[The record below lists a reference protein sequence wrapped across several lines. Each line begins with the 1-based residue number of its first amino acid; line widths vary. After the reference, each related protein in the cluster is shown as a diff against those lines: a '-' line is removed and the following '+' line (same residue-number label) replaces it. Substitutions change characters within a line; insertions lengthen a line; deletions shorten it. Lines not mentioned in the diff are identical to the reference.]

1 MKNIT
6 ILLVLSVF
14 LFMLYA
20 IIRNG
25 LVYNACMFALF
36 VLGMNFIKN
45 LVIKCVKKI
54 KDNKQ

>member
-25 LVYNACMFALF
+25 LVYNACMFMVF
-36 VLGMNFIKN
+36 VLVMDFLKN
-45 LVIKCVKKI
+45 LVIKCVKRDK
-54 KDNKQ
+54 KN